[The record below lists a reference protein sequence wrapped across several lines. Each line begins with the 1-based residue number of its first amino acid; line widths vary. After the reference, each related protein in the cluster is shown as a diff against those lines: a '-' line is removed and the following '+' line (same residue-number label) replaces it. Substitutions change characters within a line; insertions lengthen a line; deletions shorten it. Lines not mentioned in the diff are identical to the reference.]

1 MGESTDLLVLRLAL
15 IGLIFVFVLGVSLT
29 MRMGLRGRV
38 AERPARRV
46 TRGSRLVIVVPGRT
60 GFEVGDELAVAGEMT
75 IGRDP
80 ANGIVLADPS
90 VSGFHSVLVSLAGG
104 WRLTDNGSTN
114 GTFVDGRAIDG
125 HGVLL
130 RGGEEISF
138 GKVVARLQ
146 R

>member
-1 MGESTDLLVLRLAL
+1 MGESMDLLVLRLAL
-15 IGLIFVFVLGVSLT
+15 IGVIFVFVLGVSLT
-29 MRMGLRGRV
+29 MRTGLRGRGT
-38 AERPARRV
+38 ERPARRV
-46 TRGSRLVIVVPGRT
+46 ARGSRLVIVVPGRT
-60 GFEVGDELAVAGEMT
+60 GLEVGDELAVAGEMT
-75 IGRDP
+75 VGRDP
-80 ANGIVLADPS
+80 ANGIVLGDPS
-90 VSGFHSVLVSLAGG
+90 VSAFHSVIVSLAAG
-104 WRLTDNGSTN
+104 WRLTDSGSTN